1 MIGGGEVRGMSFGMD
16 SAFGISVLLDDDD
29 DMMVTWS
36 PPSHPVYDN
45 TCVPFKQGY
54 AGIHD

>member
-29 DMMVTWS
+29 DDVHLVTHRCTIIHACRS
-36 PPSHPVYDN
+36 N
-45 TCVPFKQGY
+45 TEY
-54 AGIHD
+54 AGIRD